1 MKLFGRNLKKEVAIV
16 AEIGVNHEGKIS
28 TAINIMKVAINS
40 GVDAIKF
47 QFYSPEKY
55 QSIDNINR
63 FKRVKKFSLSD
74 QNINKIIS
82 LAKKKKIF
90 LFGTPVSEDKVDL
103 CNSIGPAIKIAS
115 GDIDF
120 LPTLKKVSKLKKKII
135 LSTGNSSFREIN
147 NAIKIIKKHSR
158 SKIIKKKLILLHC
171 VSSYPTLPH
180 EANLL
185 RIKKLKKKFPNFYI
199 GYSNHVIEKEAVIS
213 SVALGAKII
222 EVHVTDDKLKH
233 KFKDHK
239 LSFDK
244 YSLPKLVKSIRLTN
258 KMIHSYG
265 EGPSPS
271 EKNIKKLMRK
281 GLIAIRDLKKNQTIA
296 RKDIGFARPSTYF
309 NSNQINTIIGKKVTR
324 NIFKGKLIKKKF
336 LD

>member
-103 CNSIGPAIKIAS
+103 CN
-115 GDIDF
+115 
-120 LPTLKKVSKLKKKII
+120 
-135 LSTGNSSFREIN
+135 
-147 NAIKIIKKHSR
+147 
-158 SKIIKKKLILLHC
+158 
-171 VSSYPTLPH
+171 
-180 EANLL
+180 
-185 RIKKLKKKFPNFYI
+185 
-199 GYSNHVIEKEAVIS
+199 
-213 SVALGAKII
+213 
-222 EVHVTDDKLKH
+222 
-233 KFKDHK
+233 
-239 LSFDK
+239 
-244 YSLPKLVKSIRLTN
+244 
-258 KMIHSYG
+258 
-265 EGPSPS
+265 
-271 EKNIKKLMRK
+271 
-281 GLIAIRDLKKNQTIA
+281 
-296 RKDIGFARPSTYF
+296 
-309 NSNQINTIIGKKVTR
+309 
-324 NIFKGKLIKKKF
+324 
-336 LD
+336 